1 MEELVTVTRQ
11 INFREQVDPLRGLE
25 VDKVCPIT
33 GKIKSVTMSFPP
45 GCNNLCEVAF
55 GHSAQKVCPSTEY
68 IALDSATPTF
78 DGIEE
83 PVEEKERLWVEIL
96 NGDDTY
102 PHTISVL
109 VVITGKLGGI

>member
-1 MEELVTVTRQ
+1 MEETTTRQ
-11 INFREQVDPLRGLE
+11 MNFREEVAPLTGLE

-45 GCNNLCEVAF
+45 GCNNLVEVAF
-55 GHSAQKVCPSTEY
+55 GHSAEKLCPSTEY
-68 IALDSATPTF
+68 IALDSANPTF
-78 DGIEE
+78 DVEE
-83 PVEEKERLWVEIL
+83 PVEREERLWVEIL

-109 VVITGKLGGI
+109 VVITGKLAGE

>member
-1 MEELVTVTRQ
+1 MEETITRQ
-11 INFREQVDPLRGLE
+11 INFREQVAPLRGLE
-25 VDKVCPIT
+25 VDKVCPVSGT
-33 GKIKSVTMSFPP
+33 IKSVTMSFPP
-45 GCNNLCEVAF
+45 GCNNLVEVAF
-55 GHSAQKVCPSTEY
+55 GHSGQKVCPSTEY

-83 PVEEKERLWVEIL
+83 PVEREERLWVEIL

-109 VVITGKLGGI
+109 VVITGKLGGE

>member
-1 MEELVTVTRQ
+1 MEEIATRQ
-11 INFREQVDPLRGLE
+11 INFREEVDPLTGLE

-33 GKIKSVTMSFPP
+33 GTIKSVTMSWPP
-45 GCNNLCEVAF
+45 GCNNLVEVAF
-55 GHSAQKVCPSTEY
+55 GHSGQKVCPSTEY

-83 PVEEKERLWVEIL
+83 PVEREERLWVEIL

-109 VVITGKLGGI
+109 VVITGKLGGE